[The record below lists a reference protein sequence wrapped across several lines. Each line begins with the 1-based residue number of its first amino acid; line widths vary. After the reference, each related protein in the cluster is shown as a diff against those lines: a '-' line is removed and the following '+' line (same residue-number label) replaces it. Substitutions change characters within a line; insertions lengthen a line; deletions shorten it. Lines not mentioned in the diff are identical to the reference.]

1 MAIKQQRMRFY
12 FEKTASSPHVFKVI
26 VSVASL
32 ALLLRKKFF
41 VRPDFMYTMNNYA
54 YL

>member
-1 MAIKQQRMRFY
+1 MRFY
-12 FEKTASSPHVFKVI
+12 VGKMARSPHVFKVT

-41 VRPDFMYTMNNYA
+41 VRPDFMYNMTN
-54 YL
+54 